1 MFSLK
6 RVMMALLLMWM
17 LSAPAACVLSDPEA
31 SWTLVGT
38 WINPAYEGGWFGKV
52 VYRDDGTVEIYYLI
66 SDTTVV
72 ATGTYVIE
80 DDWTE
85 KGIHW
90 FKVKTVFGAT
100 PGYEID
106 KLTND
111 GNTYESVFTSNAYPA
126 EFDPASPS
134 YSYTIRFRQ

>member
-1 MFSLK
+1 MLSLK
-6 RVMMALLLMWM
+6 KIMMAFLLLWM
-17 LSAPAACVLSDPEA
+17 LPGLVACVLSDPEA
-31 SWTLVGT
+31 SWALVGT
-38 WINPAYEGGWFGKV
+38 WINAAYEGGLFGKV
-52 VYRDDGTVEIYYLI
+52 VFRDDGTVEGYNLI

-72 ATGTYVIE
+72 ATGTYIIE

-100 PGYEID
+100 PSYELD

-111 GNTYESVFTSNAYPA
+111 GNTYESVFASGTYPA
-126 EFDPASPS
+126 SFDPTSPS
-134 YSYTIRFRQ
+134 YRIRFRQ

>member
-1 MFSLK
+1 MLGPK
-6 RVMMALLLMWM
+6 KIMMAFLLLWM
-17 LSAPAACVLSDPEA
+17 IPGLVTCVLSDPEENWA
-31 SWTLVGT
+31 LAGT
-38 WINPAYEGGWFGKV
+38 WINETYEGDLFGKV
-52 VYRDDGTVEIYYLI
+52 VFRDDGTVEGYKLI
-66 SDTTVV
+66 SDINVD

-100 PGYEID
+100 PSYELD

-111 GNTYESVFTSNAYPA
+111 GNTYESVYDSGAYPA
-126 EFDPASPS
+126 SLDPTSPA
-134 YSYTIRFRQ
+134 YRIRFRQ